1 MMRSARVLKPCVK
14 GDFRNPVR
22 LADSDHGKCLAVN
35 QIEVGVH
42 ADALCVLAENQWTAC
57 KRAEEHLKKHFYYNK
72 GELIFLE
79 LHQIYDPESVSNASI
94 EFIP

>member
-1 MMRSARVLKPCVK
+1 MDKEMFLGVARLNSEEFPMGCV
-14 GDFRNPVR
+14 
-22 LADSDHGKCLAVN
+22 HVN
-35 QIEVGVH
+35 
-42 ADALCVLAENQWTAC
+42 LCVLAENQWTAC